1 MSDWKSKLD
10 FNPIFSL
17 AKGESCIGLFT
28 GTREVAKISSKLHS
42 ITINEI
48 DYDMYGCGSLD
59 AQLADVKA
67 GTEVKILYSGKKRAN
82 IDINGKITPKEVHN
96 YTVFTK
102 ED

>member
-1 MSDWKSKLD
+1 MNWKSKLD
-10 FNPIFSL
+10 FNPIFTL
-17 AKGESCIGLFT
+17 QKGESCIGLFT

-42 ITINEI
+42 ITIDEI

-59 AQLADVKA
+59 KQLSDIAP
-67 GTEVKILYSGKKRAN
+67 GTEIKILYSGKKSAK
-82 IDINGKITPKEVHN
+82 IDVNGVIVPKEVHN